1 MSGLLILVFGVVFLV
16 VGALLMIAF
25 TYLIR
30 QGLRPDFRRLPGY
43 EAVPGQIGQAIE
55 SDGRVH
61 VSLGANS
68 IVAEDTAT
76 TLAGLAMLR
85 AVAEGSSIS
94 DRQPVASTGNAT
106 AYLLIADTVRR
117 VYQASGEMEKY
128 DPKAIRQ
135 EAFNAMTLAGGATAI
150 VEDNDVRANILIG
163 SFGPE
168 VALMAQAGLRKNIP
182 QTIASDRL
190 EGQAV
195 AYTMAETPLIGEELF
210 AASAYLDNLPAPKAS
225 LISQDVLRLLV
236 VGVIL
241 VGALLTTLGLIG

>member
-1 MSGLLILVFGVVFLV
+1 MSGLISLVIGAAFVV
-16 VGALLMIAF
+16 VGALLMAAF

-43 EAVPGQIGQAIE
+43 EVVPSQIGQAVE

-68 IVAEDTAT
+68 IVGEDTAT
-76 TLAGLAMLR
+76 TLAGLAVLR
-85 AVAEGSSIS
+85 TVAEASSIS
-94 DRQPVASTGNAT
+94 DRQPVASTGDAT
-106 AYLLIADTVRR
+106 AYPLIADTVRR
-117 VYQASGEMEKY
+117 AYQAAGEMEKY
-128 DPKAIRQ
+128 DTKAIRQ
-135 EAFNAMTLAGGATAI
+135 VAFDAVTLAGGATAI
-150 VEDNDVRANILIG
+150 VEDDDVRANVLFG

-195 AYTMAETPLIGEELF
+195 AYTMADTPLIGEELF
-210 AASAYLDNLPAPKAS
+210 AASAYLDDLPAPKAS
-225 LISQDVLRLLV
+225 LISQDILRLLV
-236 VGVIL
+236 AGAIL
-241 VGALLTTLGLIG
+241 VGVLLKTLGLIG